1 MALSSGESVPQPSAG
16 GVLRARRIGL
26 HTQREPVAIMRRDCP
41 LCRSEGLAS
50 RSQVVVKAG
59 GREVTAI
66 LFQGAET
73 FLDRDEIGLSDAAW
87 ELLQGREGEPVTI
100 SHVQPLHSMEW
111 VRGRIFGQPI
121 GPAAFEEIIG
131 DVVAGRYSDV
141 QLSAFVTAG
150 SSYPFSDDETAA
162 LTEAMV
168 DAGERLS
175 WGRDPVV
182 DKHSVGGLPGNRT
195 SPIVVSIVAA
205 SGLTIPK
212 TSSRAIT
219 SPAGTADSMETVT
232 AVDLGPTLMRKVV
245 DAEGGC
251 LAWGGALNLS
261 PADDIFIGVERQ
273 LDVDPEGQ
281 LIASVLSKKIA
292 AGSTKVVLDVPVGP
306 TAKVRS
312 AAAADGLTQRLMQ
325 IGKRFGLAVSC
336 VISDGSQPVGR
347 SIGPALEMIDV
358 LAVLRLERGAPAD
371 LRERAL
377 TLAAAVISLG
387 TGASSS
393 NARERAVEILDSGKA
408 YEKFERIC
416 RAQGAFR
423 QPPRARL
430 EHVIHASRAGQVRS
444 INNRTIARLAK
455 LAGAPDVP
463 AAGLRLHVRIG
474 DEVEQGQPLVTLHA
488 DTDAELAYPLA
499 YAAATPDVIEIIG

>member
-1 MALSSGESVPQPSAG
+1 
-16 GVLRARRIGL
+16 
-26 HTQREPVAIMRRDCP
+26 PVAIMRRDCP

-50 RSQVVVKAG
+50 RSQVLVRAG

-87 ELLQGREGEPVTI
+87 ELLKGREGELVTI
-100 SHVQPLHSMEW
+100 SHVPPLHSMEW
-111 VRGRIFGQPI
+111 VRGRIFGKAL
-121 GPAAFEEIIG
+121 GPDALNEIIA

-162 LTEAMV
+162 LTRAMV
-168 DAGERLS
+168 DAGERLN
-175 WGRDPVV
+175 WDRDPIV
-182 DKHSVGGLPGNRT
+182 DKHCVGGLPGNRT

-219 SPAGTADSMETVT
+219 SPAGTADAMETVT
-232 AVDLGPTLMRKVV
+232 RIDLGPTLMRKVV
-245 DAEGGC
+245 ESEGGC

-292 AGSTKVVLDVPVGP
+292 AGSTRVVLDVPVGP

-312 AAAADGLTQRLMQ
+312 EQVATQLIRRLRT
-325 IGKRFGLAVSC
+325 IGESLGISVAC
-336 VISDGSQPVGR
+336 VVSDGRQPVGR
-347 SIGPALEMIDV
+347 SIGPALEMMDV
-358 LAVLRLERGAPAD
+358 LSVLRLEGEAPAD
-371 LRERAL
+371 LRDRSL
-377 TLAAAVISLG
+377 TLAAAVIALG
-387 TGASSS
+387 TGCGAEASAKKASD
-393 NARERAVEILDSGKA
+393 ILESGKA
-408 YEKFERIC
+408 YQKFERIC
-416 RAQGAFR
+416 RAQGAFTE
-423 QPPRARL
+423 PPRARL
-430 EHVIHASRAGQVRS
+430 EHLIRATKAGRVTA

-455 LAGAPDVP
+455 FAGAPDVP
-463 AAGLRLHVRIG
+463 AAGLRLHVRLEDQVQI
-474 DEVEQGQPLVTLHA
+474 GQPLITLHA
-488 DTDAELAYPLA
+488 DTEAELAYPLA
-499 YAAATPDVIEIIG
+499 YASATSDAITIES